1 MKSKTYILK
10 QIKDLLI
17 DNKAYSEKRADTYI
31 EDVKD
36 RTVYELLV
44 IKKDIA
50 SQIREQADVSCMRSV
65 QYDHHQD
72 D

>member
-17 DNKAYSEKRADTYI
+17 DNKAYSDRRAEQYI
-31 EDVKD
+31 ESVRTK
-36 RTVYELLV
+36 TVYELLV
-44 IKKDIA
+44 KKNLSTDIKEHADI
-50 SQIREQADVSCMRSV
+50 SCMRSIL
-65 QYDHHQD
+65 YDSYQD